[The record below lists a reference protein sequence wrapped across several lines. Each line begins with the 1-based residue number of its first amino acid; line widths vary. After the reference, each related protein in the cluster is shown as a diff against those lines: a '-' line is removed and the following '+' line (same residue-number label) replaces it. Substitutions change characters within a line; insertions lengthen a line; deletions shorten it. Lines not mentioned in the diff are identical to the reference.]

1 MKEAFPMSG
10 PHMDEAYSQHA
21 SRGSVEISVVL
32 PCFNEAECVA
42 ELTAE
47 LNTVLDRLG
56 TASEILFVNDAST
69 DHTLD
74 VLRDLQQRYPRVGIL
89 NHQQRLGQSAGHAS
103 GFRFAR
109 GMYIVTMDADGQNDP
124 SDIPHLLAALEGAD
138 AVCGIRRRRQDAWL
152 KRMSSLLANRFRN
165 AMTREQ
171 IADAGCAYR
180 ALRRSALVEM
190 PVFNGMHRFLP
201 TLLRMQGYRVVEID
215 VNHRPRHAG
224 VSKYGINNR
233 LWRGLIDCIAIRW
246 LQSRAVPGHRVMSAG
261 SVPRSQTTQTESTT
275 QT

>member
-1 MKEAFPMSG
+1 MPG
-10 PHMDEAYSQHA
+10 LHMDDAGPQLGSG
-21 SRGSVEISVVL
+21 SSVELSIVL
-32 PCFNEAECVA
+32 PCFNEAESVA

-56 TASEILFVNDAST
+56 APSEILFVNDAST

-74 VLRDLQQRYPRVGIL
+74 VLRDLQQRYPRVEIL

-103 GFRFAR
+103 GFRHAQ
-109 GMYIVTMDADGQNDP
+109 GAYIITMDADGQNDP
-124 SDIPHLLAALEGAD
+124 SDIPRLLAALESAD

-152 KRMSSLLANRFRN
+152 KRVSSRLANWFRN
-165 AMTREQ
+165 AITREQ
-171 IADAGCAYR
+171 ITDAGCAYR
-180 ALRRSALVEM
+180 ALRRSALAEL

-224 VSKYGINNR
+224 VSKYGIHNR

-246 LQSRAVPGHRVMSAG
+246 LQSRAVPGHRVISI
-261 SVPRSQTTQTESTT
+261 VQTTQTESTT

>member
-1 MKEAFPMSG
+1 MSG
-10 PHMDEAYSQHA
+10 LHMDDAGAQLGSA
-21 SRGSVEISVVL
+21 GSVEISVVL

-47 LNTVLDRLG
+47 LNTVLDRMG
-56 TASEILFVNDAST
+56 AASEILFINDAST

-74 VLRDLQQRYPRVGIL
+74 VLRDLQRRYPRVGIL

-103 GFRFAR
+103 GFRFAH
-109 GMYIVTMDADGQNDP
+109 GTYIVTMDADGQNDP
-124 SDIPHLLAALEGAD
+124 SDIPRLLAALESAD
-138 AVCGIRRRRQDAWL
+138 AVCGIRRRRQDAWC
-152 KRMSSLLANRFRN
+152 KRVSSRIANRFRN
-165 AMTREQ
+165 AVTREH
-171 IADAGCAYR
+171 ITDAGCAYR
-180 ALRRSALVEM
+180 ALRRSALAEI

-233 LWRGLIDCIAIRW
+233 LWRGLLDCIAIRW
-246 LQSRAVPGHRVMSAG
+246 LQSRAVSGHRVMSIDA
-261 SVPRSQTTQTESTT
+261 VPMSQTTQTESTT